1 MQRLPLIWFIDRIAT
16 DRRVMGDARG
26 GWLARTALVIT
37 FIDRIATGRRVM
49 GDARGGWLARTAL
62 VITFIGYRL
71 ACGPGHLLP
80 QGLTDRARSAAAE
93 RTSLAR
99 WAAFGRLWTAPVLLA
114 MRR

>member
-1 MQRLPLIWFIDRIAT
+1 VQRLPLIWFIDRIAT
-16 DRRVMGDARG
+16 DRRVMGDARS
-26 GWLARTALVIT
+26 GWLSRTALVIT
-37 FIDRIATGRRVM
+37 FIDRIVTDRPVM

-71 ACGPGHLLP
+71 GCGPGDLLP
-80 QGLTDRARSAAAE
+80 QGLTDRARAAAAQ

-99 WAAFGRLWTAPVLLA
+99 WAASGRLWTAPVLPA